1 MRVRV
6 EPTPHNHLPSPA
18 LGPSGPES
26 RAPERNFIVLPE
38 GMTSP
43 RVLIIDDESTIR
55 IAMRRFFVRMAWEVE
70 EASNG
75 DVALRMLLD
84 DATQDAR
91 PRYALVVSDLRMPGI
106 NGIELYDRLKDAY
119 PQILRRLVFSTGDLV
134 SEEAAD
140 FVSSTDCV
148 VLQKP
153 FELTTLR
160 ATISQVLADAER

>member
-1 MRVRV
+1 V
-6 EPTPHNHLPSPA
+6 EPKQQNHLRA
-18 LGPSGPES
+18 A
-26 RAPERNFIVLPE
+26 APEPGAPAPQDVVLPD

-43 RVLIIDDESTIR
+43 RVLIIDDEPTIR
-55 IAMRRFFVRMAWEVE
+55 IAMRRFFARMDWEVE

-84 DATQDAR
+84 DAAQEAR

-106 NGIELYDRLKDAY
+106 NGIELYERLKAAY
-119 PQILRRLVFSTGDLV
+119 PGVLRRLVFSTGDLV

-153 FELTTLR
+153 FELATLR
-160 ATISQVLADAER
+160 TTITQVLADADR

>member
-1 MRVRV
+1 M
-6 EPTPHNHLPSPA
+6 EPRSRNHLQSSTPDSP
-18 LGPSGPES
+18 GGESG
-26 RAPERNFIVLPE
+26 APQRPHILLPE

-55 IAMRRFFVRMAWEVE
+55 IAMRRFFVRMGWEVE

-75 DVALRMLLD
+75 DVALRMLMD
-84 DATQDAR
+84 DAAQDAR
-91 PRYALVVSDLRMPGI
+91 PRYALVISDLRMPGI
-106 NGIELYDRLKDAY
+106 NGIELYDRLKTAY
-119 PQILRRLVFSTGDLV
+119 PQVLRRLVFSTGDLV